1 MQDVILYNASLRYI
15 HAIFIMKNVR
25 KKVEVKMQKTRNRRN
40 VETFLGR
47 HLWFAGGS
55 LAGLCV
61 RLTAWSC
68 ATPNNQPAMCTESAA
83 DIH

>member
-1 MQDVILYNASLRYI
+1 
-15 HAIFIMKNVR
+15 MKNVR
-25 KKVEVKMQKTRNRRN
+25 KKVEVKMQKKREILEI

-68 ATPNNQPAMCTESAA
+68 ARPNKQRAVCTESAA